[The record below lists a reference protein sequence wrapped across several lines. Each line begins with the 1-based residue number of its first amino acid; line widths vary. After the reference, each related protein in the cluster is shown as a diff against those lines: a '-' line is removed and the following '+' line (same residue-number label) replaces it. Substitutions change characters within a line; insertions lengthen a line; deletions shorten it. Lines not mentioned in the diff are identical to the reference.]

1 MSYRKEDV
9 EHTTCAAVLLQRSRF
24 MIVNISHAD
33 QEKISQQFN
42 NAKHFVVPAFH
53 VCVVGFFLVVVF
65 SYLNRHGVMLMIKHY
80 LISALSELS
89 EYTCTVN
96 D

>member
-1 MSYRKEDV
+1 MV
-9 EHTTCAAVLLQRSRF
+9 
-24 MIVNISHAD
+24 VNILHID
-33 QEKISQQFN
+33 QEKISRRLS

-53 VCVVGFFLVVVF
+53 VCVGVFLVVVF

-89 EYTCTVN
+89 EYT
-96 D
+96 